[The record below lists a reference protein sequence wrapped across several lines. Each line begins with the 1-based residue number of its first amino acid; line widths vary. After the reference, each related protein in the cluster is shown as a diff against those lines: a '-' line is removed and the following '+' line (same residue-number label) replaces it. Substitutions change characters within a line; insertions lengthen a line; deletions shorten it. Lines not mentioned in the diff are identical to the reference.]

1 MNRLH
6 AGLSFSGRLLT
17 DDELAFGL
25 MERSDG
31 AFDGEGDGLANSR
44 LSIVPHFSETES
56 AACQLERATQKR
68 QQHSELL
75 LF

>member
-6 AGLSFSGRLLT
+6 AGLSLSGRLPR
-17 DDELAFGL
+17 DDELAVGL

-44 LSIVPHFSETES
+44 LSMVLVPHSSEN
-56 AACQLERATQKR
+56 AACQL
-68 QQHSELL
+68 
-75 LF
+75 